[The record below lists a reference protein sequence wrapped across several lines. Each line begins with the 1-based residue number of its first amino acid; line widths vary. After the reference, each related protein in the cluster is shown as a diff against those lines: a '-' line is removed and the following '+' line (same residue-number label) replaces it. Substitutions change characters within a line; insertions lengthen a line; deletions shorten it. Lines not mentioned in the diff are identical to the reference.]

1 MKRIKTSLRTAM
13 GEERMSGL
21 ALISV
26 HRDLIIDVDAIID
39 AFALLPR
46 RLDFRY

>member
-1 MKRIKTSLRTAM
+1 MAEKRM
-13 GEERMSGL
+13 NGL
-21 ALISV
+21 ALLSV
-26 HRDLIIDVDAIID
+26 HRDLKIDVDAIID